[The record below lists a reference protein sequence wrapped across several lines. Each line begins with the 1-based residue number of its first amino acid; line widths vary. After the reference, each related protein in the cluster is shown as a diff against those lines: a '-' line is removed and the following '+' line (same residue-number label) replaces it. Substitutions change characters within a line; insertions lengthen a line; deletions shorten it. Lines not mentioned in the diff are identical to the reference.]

1 MQSDTVSRLQ
11 NMSSI
16 VKTPSPL
23 GGVQQQ
29 QQQEQPKASN
39 NNNNSGQLDNIF
51 NSVKRQVKTKI
62 NYSVNAYLYL
72 FCVLD

>member
-1 MQSDTVSRLQ
+1 MNLYMQADTISRLQ

-29 QQQEQPKASN
+29 QQQQQQRTTS
-39 NNNNSGQLDNIF
+39 NNSGQLDNIF
-51 NSVKRQVKTKI
+51 NSVKRQV
-62 NYSVNAYLYL
+62 
-72 FCVLD
+72 